1 MYTLSSNTQNSDAMA
16 ELVPG
21 VQAKM
26 QKKLSQLTKVIRH
39 LNTKGAESSCNL
51 QEAAGEYEVEIQQ
64 ILQSTAEKVGA
75 FNKQLALKQE
85 ESRIA
90 LVIKEMTARYE
101 AGKAEANA
109 KLQAQQI
116 AAADAQAAITQAA
129 QAKLNKLQ
137 LQAEGL
143 REDLR
148 RQLAEAG
155 RLQQSAQAK
164 GQRQEAAL
172 GQARQETLEAVQ
184 QGNQKYANMLAEHL
198 GIEDELKHQLASKQ
212 QAALTRMQEHE
223 SERTHWEQEREAL
236 EEQVGAVRAEWQ
248 GKLEKALAEIHHHRQ
263 ATAQKASLASAVQQQ
278 ADQLQQSLEQG
289 AAARE
294 EAEATLAAAKLQ
306 TEGVRQDL
314 AASQAHLTQTRKELH
329 ASQGK
334 VDQLEQQCQELQDQ
348 TRQQIAEIKAKDMHA
363 TQAEHARLVADLRH
377 EMSDSQA
384 QAEGLQAEV
393 RTLQQHHADA
403 LMAQEQQY
411 QKAMA
416 EVEEQQQQS
425 LRTQQQQHQAAVQA
439 LQDEHQLEETA
450 WEASLGREKRQ
461 AEALQQRLTAALQ
474 DSTSSHAALQTL
486 QQQAR
491 QQAEAG
497 KDMTASLQ
505 AELATAVAQQAHH
518 EAQQLSDCRQ
528 RYTAE
533 LAAADAAAKAQ
544 ASRAQQDLEALR
556 QQLTAK
562 LQSETALLQ
571 QQSELLGKYGVLERR
586 FNARESRAED
596 VAQIQ
601 QLSSLVTSQATELQ
615 ATEVKLQQMRAELLL
630 REDNYNK
637 TFSNGGAG
645 RRTLA
650 VDKALTT
657 QSQVVDWMLKSGPRK
672 KILEEKPRSYR
683 MTK

>member
-21 VQAKM
+21 VQ
-26 QKKLSQLTKVIRH
+26 VIRH

-348 TRQQIAEIKAKDMHA
+348 TRQQIAEIKAKDMHVAYLERKEAQQELFYTTRLEQQA
-363 TQAEHARLVADLRH
+363 TAAETATADL
-377 EMSDSQA
+377 E
-384 QAEGLQAEV
+384 LQLATY
-393 RTLQQHHADA
+393 R
-403 LMAQEQQY
+403 EQTN
-411 QKAMA
+411 
-416 EVEEQQQQS
+416 
-425 LRTQQQQHQAAVQA
+425 RTQQQVDSLQSQLDHTQTQLQSAQQQNSRLLTDVVAAQREA
-439 LQDEHQLEETA
+439 GELSKQKKLAQTELRQLQEQVSEASGDEHQLEETA

-505 AELATAVAQQAHH
+505 AELASATSNAHSLQQAAAGLTDQLTTARA
-518 EAQQLSDCRQ
+518 EVLQLSDEV
-528 RYTAE
+528 AM
-533 LAAADAAAKAQ
+533 
-544 ASRAQQDLEALR
+544 
-556 QQLTAK
+556 
-562 LQSETALLQ
+562 LQ
-571 QQSELLGKYGVLERR
+571 QQAKQNRQTSEMTLKAELSQKERSWKAAMQQAVAAAVADGS
-586 FNARESRAED
+586 ARDDALRSC
-596 VAQIQ
+596 
-601 QLSSLVTSQATELQ
+601 L
-615 ATEVKLQQMRAELLL
+615 RAELEAAAQQE
-630 REDNYNK
+630 RESLK
-637 TFSNGGAG
+637 RAG
-645 RRTLA
+645 TAAMGSR
-650 VDKALTT
+650 V
-657 QSQVVDWMLKSGPRK
+657 
-672 KILEEKPRSYR
+672 
-683 MTK
+683 